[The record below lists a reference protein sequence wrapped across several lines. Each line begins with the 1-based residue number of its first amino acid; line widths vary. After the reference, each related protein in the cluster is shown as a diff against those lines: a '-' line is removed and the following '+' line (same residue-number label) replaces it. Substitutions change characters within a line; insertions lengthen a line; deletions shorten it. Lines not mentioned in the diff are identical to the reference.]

1 MLVHVFLFCFMSAWA
16 VQFKSEKRIQI
27 DVVIINC
34 YAFSVFE
41 FSGRV
46 LCGVSCVALC
56 WVSYVVLWFVSQCH
70 VSCVVQR
77 VVCCVVCRAQHMF
90 TP

>member
-1 MLVHVFLFCFMSAWA
+1 MLMHVFLFDFISARD

-27 DVVIINC
+27 DDVYDDLLCFSII
-34 YAFSVFE
+34 E
-41 FSGRV
+41 FSERV
-46 LCGVSCVALC
+46 LCGGSCIALC